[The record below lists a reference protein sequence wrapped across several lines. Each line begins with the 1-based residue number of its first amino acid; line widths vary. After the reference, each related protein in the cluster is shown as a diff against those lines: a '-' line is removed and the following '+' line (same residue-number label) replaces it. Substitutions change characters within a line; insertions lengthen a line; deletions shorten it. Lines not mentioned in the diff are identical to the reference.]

1 MKDTESLLP
10 LPLPESDDL
19 KQLVPAAE
27 VRRIYSFLYER
38 RDDPP
43 TETEIEDHLAA
54 LSGETHSNRGRR
66 RRELSPLFEIQ
77 KVPNG
82 RRPRYLLVGMKPS
95 ASDAANDPRP
105 SRALRAQVLQVQRC
119 AMCGKTPLK
128 HGVELDVDH
137 KLPRSWGGKT
147 VRENLQPLCQECN
160 AGKKAH
166 FSTFERFESEIRQAA
181 SFADPRQRL
190 GELLAAFGKDRW
202 VPSDLLE
209 AVASAK
215 EPQDDWQRRLRELR
229 KLGWNY
235 KHKKR
240 RERGRV
246 RVYYQLTK
254 SATWPD
260 SIPGTIRAAKQRR
273 TQNRDS

>member
-1 MKDTESLLP
+1 MTDSKNLLP
-10 LPLPESDDL
+10 LPLPESDEL
-19 KQLVPAAE
+19 KQLVPVAE
-27 VRRIYSFLYER
+27 IRRIYSFLYER

-82 RRPRYLLVGMKPS
+82 RRPKYLLVGMKPS
-95 ASDAANDPRP
+95 APDAASDPKP
-105 SRALRAQVLQVQRC
+105 SRKLRAQVLQAQRC

-147 VRENLQPLCQECN
+147 VRENLQPLCRECN

-166 FSTFERFESEIRQAA
+166 FSTFDSFESEIRQAA
-181 SFADPRQRL
+181 RFSDPRQRL
-190 GELLAAFGKDRW
+190 GELLAAFGEDRW

-209 AVASAK
+209 AVANAN

-229 KLGWNY
+229 KLGWDY
-235 KHKKR
+235 THKKR
-240 RERGRV
+240 REGGRV
-246 RVYYQLTK
+246 QVYYRLTE
-254 SATWPD
+254 SAPWPD
-260 SIPGTIRAAKQRR
+260 DIPGAIRGTERR
-273 TQNRDS
+273 QTHDHDS